1 MEIEAKFV
9 LPDPEV
15 GRRLQAISQLA
26 GFALSPNG
34 IHHTHDVYLDTRERL
49 ILAAGYS
56 CRYREQDGAM
66 LITVKPL
73 QTAESAIHRRQEVE
87 ARILTHQVS
96 ADLFRAVAGWPS
108 TVRDHI
114 LPIIG
119 DKPLAPLADLN

>member
-1 MEIEAKFV
+1 MEIEAKFA

-15 GRRLQAISQLA
+15 GRRLQATSQVA

-34 IHHTHDVYLDTRERL
+34 IKHTHDVYLDTRERL

-56 CRYREQDGAM
+56 CRYREQEDGV

-87 ARILTHQVS
+87 ALIPTLQVS
-96 ADLFRAVAGWPS
+96 ADLLRTVAGWPS
-108 TVRDHI
+108 TVR
-114 LPIIG
+114 
-119 DKPLAPLADLN
+119 